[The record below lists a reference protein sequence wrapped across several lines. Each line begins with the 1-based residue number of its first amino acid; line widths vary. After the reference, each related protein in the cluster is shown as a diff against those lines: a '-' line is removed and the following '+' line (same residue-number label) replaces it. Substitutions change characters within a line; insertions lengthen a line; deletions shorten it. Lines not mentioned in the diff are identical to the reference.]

1 MSVWSGADLKVAA
14 VPSRIMTRGRVR
26 WMAALLAM
34 VLLGILIAMLLSGG
48 TKLVP
53 PPKSRESKKAVPVGG
68 GAGETSMEKGH
79 GGVGPAVRPKP
90 NDGTV
95 WIDPPRGG
103 PDTPPRE
110 PDRPREPS
118 APPRTPTG
126 PRGGPFGGDAE
137 QVSGGFFVDD
147 QGGGGGIGSGGSGTS
162 GGSGAPNSG
171 GGTNDSDN
179 DASSGTTTTGGPV
192 GGGDD
197 GAAVDCNGDQVN
209 DAAQVAQCILAD
221 FNDNGIPDCCDEGT
235 PCQTNVLS
243 NGGFETGP
251 TAICG
256 STCIDGPAA
265 IADAW
270 SLASGAAALGRSDAG
285 CAGRTFEPPHG
296 ARAIQLGSACSTP
309 GTLAQSIELPVRSTM
324 RLRYRATC
332 AAGQQPVFLRVSIGE
347 QSFLDRI
354 DCPGEGG
361 TWSTL
366 EHVVAAAP
374 GIITV
379 AITAEPGAS
388 ASGAWIDDAFL
399 AVDRVNCPADLN
411 EDGLVGDLDLE
422 ILFGA
427 WSSDGTACT
436 CDLDGNDVV
445 DGADLGILM
454 AAWGS
459 CS

>member
-1 MSVWSGADLKVAA
+1 M
-14 VPSRIMTRGRVR
+14 P
-26 WMAALLAM
+26 
-34 VLLGILIAMLLSGG
+34 
-48 TKLVP
+48 
-53 PPKSRESKKAVPVGG
+53 
-68 GAGETSMEKGH
+68 
-79 GGVGPAVRPKP
+79 
-90 NDGTV
+90 
-95 WIDPPRGG
+95 
-103 PDTPPRE
+103 
-110 PDRPREPS
+110 
-118 APPRTPTG
+118 
-126 PRGGPFGGDAE
+126 
-137 QVSGGFFVDD
+137 
-147 QGGGGGIGSGGSGTS
+147 
-162 GGSGAPNSG
+162 
-171 GGTNDSDN
+171 
-179 DASSGTTTTGGPV
+179 
-192 GGGDD
+192 
-197 GAAVDCNGDQVN
+197 
-209 DAAQVAQCILAD
+209 
-221 FNDNGIPDCCDEGT
+221 
-235 PCQTNVLS
+235 
-243 NGGFETGP
+243 
-251 TAICG
+251 
-256 STCIDGPAA
+256 
-265 IADAW
+265 
-270 SLASGAAALGRSDAG
+270 
-285 CAGRTFEPPHG
+285 
-296 ARAIQLGSACSTP
+296 
-309 GTLAQSIELPVRSTM
+309 LAQSIELPVRSTM

-374 GIITV
+374 GVITV

-399 AVDRVNCPADLN
+399 AVDRVNCLADLN